1 MKKLLF
7 ADCCIRRGASRT
19 KKLADA
25 FLEEIQARG
34 EYEITA
40 ISLDEENLSYLSG
53 EFFAQ
58 RERLLGEKALD
69 HPRFRY
75 AHQFAGADR
84 IVVAAP
90 LWDLSFPALLKVY
103 IENLTVEGITF
114 GCNEQGCFGVCKAEK
129 LAFLTTR
136 GGCYEGSEDEQGSR
150 YMAAM
155 ARFFGIP
162 KYLCVAAEGLDL
174 DPAKTERILAE
185 AIARAREAAKEF

>member
-7 ADCCIRRGASRT
+7 VDCCIRRGESRT
-19 KKLADA
+19 KRLAEE
-25 FLEEIQARG
+25 FLREIGARG
-34 EYEITA
+34 EYEITGLT
-40 ISLDEENLSYLSG
+40 LDEENLSYLSG

-58 RERLLGEKALD
+58 RQRLLEAQELA

-75 AHQFAGADR
+75 AHQFAEADR
-84 IVVAAP
+84 VVVAAP

-114 GCNEQGCFGVCKAEK
+114 GCDERGCFGLCRAEK

-136 GGCYEGSEDEQGSR
+136 GGCFEGSEDEQGSR

-162 KYLCVAAEGLDL
+162 KYFCVAAEGLDL
-174 DPAKTERILAE
+174 DPSKTEALLSE
-185 AIARAREAAKEF
+185 AIARAKELARDF